1 MADWVGTIFIIV
13 VWIIIQTWLLPK
25 AGVST

>member
-1 MADWVGTIFIIV
+1 MADWVGTIVIIV
-13 VWIIIQTWLLPK
+13 VWIILQTWLLPK